1 MPHLQSPHI
10 VLTAIWN
17 RKANSHDTMEE
28 ERQMSSIEDHQM
40 QSPPFALKESLI
52 ARNTLNLFDGELL
65 FQSHKLKGREYIF
78 MILKTQMFH
87 VGLLHEA
94 MKNELGRD
102 MKNLCLVLLV
112 HFNTRF

>member
-1 MPHLQSPHI
+1 
-10 VLTAIWN
+10 
-17 RKANSHDTMEE
+17 
-28 ERQMSSIEDHQM
+28 MSSIEDHQM

-52 ARNTLNLFDGELL
+52 ARNTLNAFDGELL
-65 FQSHKLKGREYIF
+65 FQSHKLVLYLKGREYIF

-94 MKNELGRD
+94 MKNELGED
-102 MKNLCLVLLV
+102 MKNLCLILI